1 MTCKMKKS
9 ILIILSLAFG
19 FISQGQTDSTKTQ
32 TVSISKGLEVFVFPK
47 NNQTKE
53 QQEMDEY
60 MCYKWAVE
68 QTGYNPI
75 NPPEVKPDTVQTG
88 PDGSAVRGAARGAA
102 AGAAIGA
109 IAGDAGDGAAIGAV
123 AGALRGRRARAYKQQ
138 QQQAANNKAAADAN
152 AKMLADFKKA
162 FMVCMEAK
170 EYQVK

>member
-1 MTCKMKKS
+1 M
-9 ILIILSLAFG
+9 LA
-19 FISQGQTDSTKTQ
+19 SYTVLGQTDTTKTQ
-32 TVSISKGLEVFVFPK
+32 TVSISKGLEVFIFPK
-47 NNQTKE
+47 NGQTKE

-60 MCYKWAVE
+60 ACYKWAVE

-75 NPPEVKPDTVQTG
+75 NPPELKAEQVQKG
-88 PDGSAVRGAARGAA
+88 PDGGAVRGAARGAA

-109 IAGDAGDGAAIGAV
+109 ISGDAGDGAAIGAIV
-123 AGALRGRRARAYKQQ
+123 GGIRGRRASAYNQQ

-152 AKMLADFKKA
+152 KKMLDDFKKA

>member
-1 MTCKMKKS
+1 MKRTVL
-9 ILIILSLAFG
+9 ILAAFWVGG
-19 FISQGQTDSTKTQ
+19 FYALGQTDSTTTA

-47 NNQTKE
+47 NGQTKE
-53 QQEMDEY
+53 QQELDEY
-60 MCYKWAVE
+60 TCYKWAVE

-75 NPPEVKPDTVQTG
+75 NPPEVKADTVQTG
-88 PDGSAVRGAARGAA
+88 PDGTAIRGAARGAA

-109 IAGDAGDGAAIGAV
+109 ISGDAGDGAAIGAV
-123 AGALRGRRARAYKQQ
+123 VGGVRGRRARAARQQ